1 MSPQLPTLNLPPADL
16 RTRTE
21 DGRMR
26 ILDPLRHTFV
36 ALTPEEWVRQN
47 FVSFLHH
54 HKGYPLA
61 LMVNEVS
68 ISMAGMSRRCDTVVY
83 DRSLRPLMIVEYKR
97 PNVKITQRVFEQI
110 SRYNHAMHV
119 DYLVV
124 SNGMQH
130 YCCRMDYDTTSYTFL
145 NDIPT
150 WQCL

>member
-61 LMVNEVS
+61 LMANEMS

-110 SRYNHAMHV
+110 SRYNHTMHV